1 MPAPE
6 PQLTDGVSVIMP
18 ILDEERHLAESV
30 TAILRQELPCPVE
43 VILALGPSSDGTDD
57 VAARLRAADDRVKL
71 VTNPTGR
78 TPDALNAAIAAA
90 SYDVIA
96 RVDGH
101 GILSA
106 GYLATAMRVLDETG
120 AANVG
125 GIMDAEGTTD
135 FERAVAVAMK
145 SKIGVG
151 GVKFKLGGQ
160 PGPAETVYL
169 GVFRRS
175 WLRRVGGYDTRFT
188 RAQDWEMNFRIRAA
202 GGIVW
207 FTPELKVTYR
217 PRGSFRTLARQYKQY
232 GQWRRVVARQHKGSI
247 NARYLAPPTALAAI
261 AAGTVGGFLWRP
273 LWLIPAGY
281 AGAVTVGGAMIS
293 AGSTPSVRCR
303 MPAVLATMHM
313 TWGYG
318 FLTSRIRLS
327 GDAPRALED
336 RLSDD

>member
-1 MPAPE
+1 MPTPE
-6 PQLTDGVSVIMP
+6 SQVTDGVSVIMP
-18 ILDEERHLAESV
+18 ILNEERHLAESV
-30 TAILRQELPCPVE
+30 TAILRQELAGPVE
-43 VILALGPSSDGTDD
+43 VILALGPSTDGTDE
-57 VAARLRAADDRVKL
+57 VAARLHTADDRVKL

-101 GILSA
+101 GILSD
-106 GYLATAMRVLDETG
+106 GYLATAVRVLEETG

-151 GVKFKLGGQ
+151 GVKFKLGGR

-175 WLRRVGGYDTRFT
+175 WLQRVGGYDARFT
-188 RAQDWEMNFRIRAA
+188 RAQDWEMNFRLRAD

-232 GQWRRVVARQHKGSI
+232 GEWRRVVAHRHKGSI

-261 AAGTVGGFLWRP
+261 AAGAVGGFLWRP
-273 LWLIPAGY
+273 LWLVPAGY
-281 AGAVTVGGAMIS
+281 VGAVTLGGIAIS
-293 AGSTPSVRCR
+293 AGSPQPVRR
-303 MPAVLATMHM
+303 LVPPVLATMHLA
-313 TWGYG
+313 WGYG

-327 GDAPRALED
+327 ED
-336 RLSDD
+336 

>member
-1 MPAPE
+1 
-6 PQLTDGVSVIMP
+6 MP

-43 VILALGPSSDGTDD
+43 VILALGPSTDRTDD
-57 VAARLRAADDRVKL
+57 VAAHLHADDDRVKL
-71 VTNPTGR
+71 VPNPTGR
-78 TPDALNAAIAAA
+78 TPDALNAAIAAS
-90 SYDVIA
+90 SYDVVA

-101 GILSA
+101 GILSD
-106 GYLATAMRVLDETG
+106 GYLATALRVLAQTG

-151 GVKFKLGGQ
+151 GVKFKLGGR

-175 WLRRVGGYDTRFT
+175 WLRRVGGYDARFT
-188 RAQDWEMNFRIRAA
+188 RAQDWEMNFRLRDA

-217 PRGSFRTLARQYKQY
+217 PRGAFRTLARQYKQY
-232 GQWRRVVARQHKGSI
+232 GQWRRVVARRHRGSI

-261 AAGTVGGFLWRP
+261 AVGAVGGFVWRP
-273 LWLIPAGY
+273 LWAIPAGY
-281 AGAVTVGGAMIS
+281 LGAVTVGGAVIS
-293 AGSTPSVRCR
+293 AGSDPAVRWR
-303 MPAVLATMHM
+303 VPPVLATMHLA
-313 TWGYG
+313 WGYG
-318 FLTSRIRLS
+318 FLTSRIRL
-327 GDAPRALED
+327 ED
-336 RLSDD
+336 